1 MGDVV
6 RTHTL
11 TYRQRIELLRSS
23 KLEQT
28 REKQAV
34 LGAMDHDDFGSV
46 LPPPEQRD
54 IIEIMGPSGV
64 PVKTWTL
71 RSFRPRASHASGG
84 FFGPRAVGAN
94 FRALLEMHPVYV
106 DPLSSLAGA
115 YMVSF
120 FSYRNPH
127 WNPDFDY
134 SHLKPEQEKYKL
146 NHGIGAVQHFCQD
159 MKIGLDLG
167 WGGLREKVRRY
178 RFSNSPRAAAFYD
191 GLEDVALGVQ
201 DWIRRTAEESA
212 RMAGEEADPILRE
225 NFGQIAEINRRL
237 VTDPPR
243 TFREACQWILW
254 YINVAQMYDMSGS
267 LGKLDVLLL
276 PYYRGDVARG
286 ILTDEEAVF
295 HIACILVRNTSYSQ
309 LGGPDGSA
317 ADETNPVSYLVLEAA
332 HRLRVPANIGVCVG
346 ENVDP
351 GLLRRGVEMLMRDR
365 TGIPKFL
372 GVENTIRGFVRNG
385 YPPELARTR
394 AYSGCHW
401 SGLPG
406 REYTMNDCVKINF
419 AAVFDV
425 ALREMLADLAARP
438 AAEELWRRFED
449 HLSRAVRAT
458 AEGLDFHLAHMHEV
472 LPELA
477 LDLLCH
483 GPIEKGRDATDGGVE
498 YYNLCVDGAAL
509 ATVADSFAAL
519 AQRVEREGRIS
530 WGELLVHLDAD
541 WAGPEG
547 ERIRQLMR
555 HAPRFG
561 SGGSDA
567 DRWAVRIAEAF
578 TRLVKERPT
587 TGGRNMIPGLFSWA
601 STILMGKDVGATP
614 DGRRAFA
621 PISHGANPN
630 PGFRADGAPTALALA
645 VASVQ
650 SGFGN
655 TSPVQIDLDS
665 DSAESVEALIRTHIA
680 LGGTQ
685 VNINVVDAEKIL
697 AAERNPEL
705 YPDLVVRV
713 TGFSAYFSSLSPQFR
728 RIVAE
733 RVLAETAQRH

>member
-1 MGDVV
+1 
-6 RTHTL
+6 
-11 TYRQRIELLRSS
+11 
-23 KLEQT
+23 
-28 REKQAV
+28 
-34 LGAMDHDDFGSV
+34 
-46 LPPPEQRD
+46 
-54 IIEIMGPSGV
+54 
-64 PVKTWTL
+64 
-71 RSFRPRASHASGG
+71 
-84 FFGPRAVGAN
+84 
-94 FRALLEMHPVYV
+94 
-106 DPLSSLAGA
+106 
-115 YMVSF
+115 
-120 FSYRNPH
+120 
-127 WNPDFDY
+127 
-134 SHLKPEQEKYKL
+134 
-146 NHGIGAVQHFCQD
+146 
-159 MKIGLDLG
+159 
-167 WGGLREKVRRY
+167 
-178 RFSNSPRAAAFYD
+178 
-191 GLEDVALGVQ
+191 
-201 DWIRRTAEESA
+201 
-212 RMAGEEADPILRE
+212 
-225 NFGQIAEINRRL
+225 
-237 VTDPPR
+237 
-243 TFREACQWILW
+243 
-254 YINVAQMYDMSGS
+254 
-267 LGKLDVLLL
+267 
-276 PYYRGDVARG
+276 
-286 ILTDEEAVF
+286 
-295 HIACILVRNTSYSQ
+295 
-309 LGGPDGSA
+309 
-317 ADETNPVSYLVLEAA
+317 
-332 HRLRVPANIGVCVG
+332 
-346 ENVDP
+346 
-351 GLLRRGVEMLMRDR
+351 
-365 TGIPKFL
+365 
-372 GVENTIRGFVRNG
+372 
-385 YPPELARTR
+385 
-394 AYSGCHW
+394 
-401 SGLPG
+401 
-406 REYTMNDCVKINF
+406 
-419 AAVFDV
+419 
-425 ALREMLADLAARP
+425 
-438 AAEELWRRFED
+438 
-449 HLSRAVRAT
+449 
-458 AEGLDFHLAHMHEV
+458 MHEV